1 MHVEF
6 EDFRIQCETELE
18 DKAISFLYE
27 AAGELEAQTKRNST
41 PGKKYGGRE
50 AKSLWEYI
58 VDEIGKE
65 ATVGS
70 PYEAGY
76 WEELGTGAHA
86 LNHDGRRGWWV
97 YVEGNDTPRE
107 NQKYYTEEEAKETA
121 AFLRSKGLDA
131 HATNGSEP
139 NRPLYRAF
147 QSKKSAIIRRAQQIF
162 EGL

>member
-1 MHVEF
+1 MPVEF
-6 EDFRIQCETELE
+6 QDFRVRCENELE

-27 AAGELEAQTKRNST
+27 AAGGLEAQTIRNST
-41 PGKKYGGRE
+41 PGRKYGDRY
-50 AKSLWEYI
+50 ASALWDYA
-58 VDEIGKE
+58 VDESSKT

-70 PYEAGY
+70 KYEAGF

-97 YVEGNDTPRE
+97 YVEGSDKPRQ
-107 NQKYYTEEEAKETA
+107 NQKYYTEDEAREAA

-131 HATNGSEP
+131 HATNGTEP

-147 QSKKSAIIRRAQQIF
+147 QSKKAAIIRLAQQKF
-162 EGL
+162 KGE